1 MMTSSQFDITSSN
14 SVIASEANQ
23 SRAEYEAFGLLRH
36 GLTIFIL

>member
-1 MMTSSQFDITSSN
+1 MMTSSQFDITS

-23 SRAEYEAFGLLRH
+23 SRAEYEAFGLLRY